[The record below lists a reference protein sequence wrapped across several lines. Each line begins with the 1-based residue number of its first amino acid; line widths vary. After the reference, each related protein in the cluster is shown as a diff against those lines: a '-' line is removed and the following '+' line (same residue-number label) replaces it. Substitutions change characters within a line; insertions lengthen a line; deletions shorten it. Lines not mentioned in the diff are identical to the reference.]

1 MAKEIID
8 EIELRPIKV
17 KLREPFIISLGRLD
31 YADNVSV
38 VIKTKSGLVGFG
50 ECSPFRSIHGETSE
64 TCIAVG
70 KIIKENLLGVDVL
83 DIEGNI
89 ALMDK
94 IIFGNTSIKSAFD
107 MAMYDISAREKSVPL
122 YKFLGGENNKEI
134 FTDYT
139 VSLSSVE
146 KMVTDAQ
153 KIKSEGYTVIKVKL
167 GGAADDDILRM
178 KSIRA
183 AVGMEIPIRIDANQG
198 WSKTDAVYVLK
209 SLQHLN
215 IQHCEEPINKH
226 SFLDLPEIKNQSPIP
241 IMADESCC
249 DHHDAE
255 RLIRINACELFN
267 IKLGKSGGI
276 FKALKILKIAE
287 HNHMNVQVGGFLE
300 SRLGFT
306 ASAHLALSSSAAKYF
321 DFDTPLMFEEDPV
334 RGGIEYGS
342 NGKIIVGNEIGLGA
356 EFI

>member
-1 MAKEIID
+1 MAKEIIE
-8 EIELRPIKV
+8 EIELRAIKV
-17 KLREPFIISLGRLD
+17 KLKEPFIISLGRLD

-70 KIIKENLLGVDVL
+70 KIIRENLLGVDVL

-107 MAMYDISAREKSVPL
+107 MAMYDILAREKAVPL
-122 YKFLGGENNKEI
+122 YQFLGGENVKEI

-139 VSLSSVE
+139 VSLSSAE
-146 KMVTDAQ
+146 KMAADAQ
-153 KIKSEGYTVIKVKL
+153 KIKAEGYTVIKVKL
-167 GGAADDDILRM
+167 GGAADDDIARM
-178 KSIRA
+178 KKIRA

-198 WSKTDAVYVLK
+198 WNKSDAVYVLK
-209 SLQHLN
+209 SLENFN
-215 IQHCEEPINKH
+215 IQHCEEPIDKH
-226 SFLDLPEIKNQSPIP
+226 SFLELPEIKNQSSIP

-249 DHHDAE
+249 DDKDAK
-255 RLIRINACELFN
+255 RLIRINACDMFN
-267 IKLGKSGGI
+267 IKLGKSGGV

-287 HNHMNVQVGGFLE
+287 DNNIDVQVGGFLE

-334 RGGIEYGS
+334 HGGIEYGS
-342 NGKIIVGNEIGLGA
+342 NGKIIIGNEIGLGA
-356 EFI
+356 KFI